1 MQSGYFQ
8 IRKKYILVM
17 AKKSNSALI
26 SDGVNVKLQGR
37 VPPHSDDA
45 EVAVLG
51 AMMIDRIAVSKVVEI
66 LIDEAFYHEKHRLV
80 FRAIVRIFE
89 RGGTPDF
96 ISVGEELKAIDEN
109 KIVDTLYLSNTTLA
123 TPTAANVEQHAR
135 IVQERYLKR
144 LLISTAGQIMANA
157 FDETTDALEE
167 IDNAEK
173 HIFEIAEK
181 RLRKSYVGINRL
193 TRDAYEMIIM
203 LSQRDQKGLT
213 GVPSGFKE
221 LDYLLGGFQKSDL
234 IIIAARPSM
243 GKTALALTIAR
254 NAAVQ
259 HNIPVAVFSIE
270 MASMQLVIRLLSSE
284 ARIDQQKLRTG
295 RITQEEDRWIVGGL
309 SRLSNAPIFIDDS
322 PMLSIMEL
330 RAKCRRLKAEHQI
343 QLVIVDYLQ
352 LITAP
357 KSDSREREISL
368 ISASLKQIAKE
379 LDIPVLALAQ
389 LNRSVEN
396 RTDKR
401 PMLSDLR
408 ESGSI
413 EQDADVVMFV
423 NRPEVY
429 GQMQYDDAN
438 KTPTEGTAE
447 LIIGKQR
454 NGPTGTCRV
463 AFQKSYAR
471 FENLSMEYEDM
482 PGSRNQGSVVDYNPP
497 VEHADDNDE
506 PF

>member
-1 MQSGYFQ
+1 
-8 IRKKYILVM
+8 M
-17 AKKSNSALI
+17 AKKTTQI
-26 SDGVNVKLQGR
+26 SFNDGANFQVQGR

-51 AMMIDRIAVSKVVEI
+51 AMMIDRIAVSKVIEI
-66 LIDEAFYHEKHRLV
+66 LNDETFYHEKHRLI
-80 FRAIVRIFE
+80 FRSIVRLFE

-109 KIVDTLYLSNTTLA
+109 KIVDTIYLSNITLA

-144 LLISTAGQIMANA
+144 MLISTAGQIMASA
-157 FDETTDALEE
+157 YDESTDALEE
-167 IDNAEK
+167 IDVAEK

-181 RLRKSYVGINRL
+181 RLRKSYVGINKL
-193 TRDAYEMIIM
+193 TRDAYEMIIK
-203 LSQRDQKGLT
+203 LSQRDQHGLT

-221 LDYLLGGFQKSDL
+221 LDHLLGGFQKSDL

-243 GKTALALTIAR
+243 GKTALALSIAR
-254 NAAVQ
+254 NAAVA
-259 HNIPVAVFSIE
+259 NNVPVAVFSIE
-270 MASMQLVIRLLSSE
+270 MSSMQLVIRLLSSE

-295 RITQEEDRWIVGGL
+295 RITQEEDRWIVSGL

-322 PMLSIMEL
+322 PMLTIMEL

-343 QLVIVDYLQ
+343 QMVIVDYLQ

-357 KSDSREREISL
+357 KSDSREREISQ

-429 GQMQYDDAN
+429 KQMHYDDEN

-454 NGPTGTCRV
+454 NGPIGTCRI
-463 AFQKSYAR
+463 AFQKNYAR
-471 FENLSMEYEDM
+471 FENLAYEYQEN
-482 PGSRNQGSVVDYNPP
+482 PGDSKPTAPP
-497 VEHADDNDE
+497 NYSNDTSPGDDDE